1 MKQRIGLKIVLG
13 LCIMYTGW
21 CVAAQ
26 PLVPNWKPD
35 YGAAYLCIG
44 TSAVGFK
51 KIGSTWRMVRFS
63 LKEGLDTNIQKE
75 FLIKPHKW
83 SKFSCNAEGRCYITQ
98 YKTLIVRAFGAPSW
112 MPNMFHLTNWNSYR
126 TLFFT
131 GEFGTSNLR
140 FNTFTG
146 KFMSWSTFGYW
157 TANISDDPW
166 MEIGTCQKIS

>member
-21 CVAAQ
+21 CIAAQ
-26 PLVPNWKPD
+26 PLVPNWKPTN
-35 YGAAYLCIG
+35 AAYLCIG

-63 LKEGLDTNIQKE
+63 LTNEGKFSDIKKE
-75 FLIKPHKW
+75 FLIKPGTW
-83 SKFSCNAEGRCYITQ
+83 TNFTCNAKGSCSSIK
-98 YKTLIVRAFGAPSW
+98 YKTLVVRAFGASQFT
-112 MPNMFHLTNWNSYR
+112 PNMFHLTGWTKYQ

-131 GEFGTSNLR
+131 DDLDSHLR
-140 FNTFTG
+140 FNTVTG
-146 KFMSWSTFGYW
+146 RFMSWSTFGYW
-157 TANISDDPW
+157 TANISSDPW